1 MTSPSS
7 PRVFFL
13 APFSA
18 TDSPTE
24 QEIAASIRD
33 DDAAA
38 PALSVLD
45 LGASRGDGIFE
56 TLGVIEGRAQGVE
69 EHLARLGRSAVMLDL
84 PEPHIGQWRAAMD
97 RAVASLPSTGQGSL
111 KIVLTRGIEGSG
123 VPTAW
128 IVARAAASDFAERE
142 DGIRVVTL
150 DRGFPL
156 DVADRAPWL
165 LAGAKTLSYA
175 INMAA
180 IREAKRRGAH
190 DALFV
195 SSDGFALEGSTSS
208 LIVRFG
214 DRIVTPS
221 TDGGILPG
229 TTQAAIYGWLEAEG
243 YRAEYDAIRVEELER
258 ADAAWFV
265 SSVRLAAP
273 ITAIDDRPLEID
285 VALTTG
291 MNTMLLAR

>member
-1 MTSPSS
+1 MSSPSAS
-7 PRVFFL
+7 RVFL
-13 APFSA
+13 LTPFPASA
-18 TDSPTE
+18 SPTDE
-24 QEIAASIRD
+24 EIAASIRE

-38 PALSVLD
+38 PTLSVLD

-56 TLGVIEGRAQGVE
+56 TLGVINGSAQGVE
-69 EHLARLGRSAVMLDL
+69 EHLARLVRSADMLDL
-84 PEPHIGQWRAAMD
+84 PEPHVGQWRAAIA
-97 RAVASLPSTGQGSL
+97 RAVTVLPSTGQGSL
-111 KIVLTRGIEGSG
+111 KVVLTRGVEGTG
-123 VPTAW
+123 EPTAW
-128 IVARAAASDFAERE
+128 ITARAATSDFAERR

-156 DVADRAPWL
+156 DVAERAPWL
-165 LAGAKTLSYA
+165 LAGAKTLSYG

-180 IREAKRRGAH
+180 LREAKRRGAD

-195 SSDGFALEGSTSS
+195 SSDGFALEGPTSS

-229 TTQAAIYGWLEAEG
+229 TTQAALYAWLETEG
-243 YRAEYDAIRVEELER
+243 YRTEYEAIPATALED

-273 ITAIDDRPLEID
+273 VTAIDGRSLGID
-285 VALTTG
+285 VALTDG
-291 MNTMLLAR
+291 MNAMLLGR

>member
-1 MTSPSS
+1 MSSSPS

-13 APFSA
+13 SPFPASA
-18 TDSPTE
+18 EPEET
-24 QEIAASIRD
+24 EIAASIRE
-33 DDAAA
+33 DDASA

-56 TLGVIEGRAQGVE
+56 TLGVIDGRAHGVD
-69 EHLARLGRSAVMLDL
+69 EHLARLVRSAAMLDL
-84 PEPHIGQWRAAMD
+84 PEPHLEQWRAAME
-97 RAVASLPSTGQGSL
+97 RAVASLPRTGQGSL

-128 IVARAAASDFAERE
+128 IVARAATSDFAERR

-156 DVADRAPWL
+156 DVSERAPWL
-165 LAGAKTLSYA
+165 LAGAKTLSYGV
-175 INMAA
+175 NMAA
-180 IREAKRRGAH
+180 IREAKRRGAD

-195 SSDGFALEGSTSS
+195 SSDGYALEGSTSS

-214 DRIVTPS
+214 ERIVTPS
-221 TDGGILPG
+221 IDGGILPG
-229 TTQAAIYGWLEAEG
+229 TTQAAIYGWLETEG
-243 YRAEYDAIRVEELER
+243 YRPEYAALRADALRDV
-258 ADAAWFV
+258 DAAWFV

-285 VALTTG
+285 VALTAG
-291 MNTMLLAR
+291 MNAMLLGR